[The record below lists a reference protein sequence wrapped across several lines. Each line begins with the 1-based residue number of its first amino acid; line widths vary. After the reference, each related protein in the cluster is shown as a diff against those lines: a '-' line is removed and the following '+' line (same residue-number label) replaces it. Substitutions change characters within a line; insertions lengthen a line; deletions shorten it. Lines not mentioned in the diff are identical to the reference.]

1 MQVVWIYL
9 LQRRG
14 GGGWGAGVRMTETLT
29 GMDKTWGRPWST
41 LWPTL
46 WPAICIWP
54 TGGQIFKNI
63 KIKSARVEQV
73 R

>member
-14 GGGWGAGVRMTETLT
+14 GGGGGGRGTETPT

-46 WPAICIWP
+46 WPTICIWP

-63 KIKSARVEQV
+63 KIKSVRVEQV

>member
-1 MQVVWIYL
+1 MELVL
-9 LQRRG
+9 LRDERIPRG
-14 GGGWGAGVRMTETLT
+14 RGTETLT

-46 WPAICIWP
+46 WPTICIWP

-63 KIKSARVEQV
+63 KIKSVRVEQV